1 MASTEEQPAVDQ
13 GNQEIPWQRALE
25 FWPSD
30 ATPENIFSFR
40 KMFTSYNYVF
50 FLRAIT
56 VRSFSN
62 HQPQDPWRIFFR
74 GSPGRRAMEELWKP
88 FRSYG
93 KSMGEIQKLSK
104 EHILDHFLEIRNP

>member
-50 FLRAIT
+50 F
-56 VRSFSN
+56 
-62 HQPQDPWRIFFR
+62 
-74 GSPGRRAMEELWKP
+74 
-88 FRSYG
+88 
-93 KSMGEIQKLSK
+93 
-104 EHILDHFLEIRNP
+104 